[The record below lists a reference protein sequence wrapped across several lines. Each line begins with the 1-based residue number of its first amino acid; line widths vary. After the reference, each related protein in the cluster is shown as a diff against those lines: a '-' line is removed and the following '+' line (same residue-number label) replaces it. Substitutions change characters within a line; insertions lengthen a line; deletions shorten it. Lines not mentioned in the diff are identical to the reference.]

1 MKFGMRNAR
10 TAFNRQILESVQI
23 QSRRKRHTMRYS
35 KSEYSHCGLPRLM
48 AKFGEESFDNMEKE
62 KKEEKVAEIEI
73 ETKKRNLKIK

>member
-1 MKFGMRNAR
+1 
-10 TAFNRQILESVQI
+10 
-23 QSRRKRHTMRYS
+23 MRYS
-35 KSEYSHCGLPRLM
+35 NSEYSHCGLPRLM